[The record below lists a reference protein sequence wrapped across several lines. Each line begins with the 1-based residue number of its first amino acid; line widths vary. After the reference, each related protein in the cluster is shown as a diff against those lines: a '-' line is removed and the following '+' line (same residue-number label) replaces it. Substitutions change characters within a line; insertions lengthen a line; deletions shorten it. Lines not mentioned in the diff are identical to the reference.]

1 MLEREVAES
10 LALVSLIRGLR
21 RYEGVQAVL
30 KTPHGARPFAEVA
43 HSEPVR
49 HEYRRVIAEGRV
61 YVSAY
66 GVTPL
71 ERVTDLVRLL
81 VRGDL

>member
-1 MLEREVAES
+1 MNGRSAES

-21 RYEGVQAVL
+21 RHEGVWAVL
-30 KTPHGARPFAEVA
+30 KTPHGARPYAELT
-43 HSEPVR
+43 HTEPVR
-49 HEYRRVIAEGRV
+49 HSCRRVIAEGGV

-71 ERVTDLVRLL
+71 DRVTDLVRLL
-81 VRGDL
+81 VAAG